1 MKIIKSITFCLF
13 CFLVLPSSSTAQ
25 NWWKN
30 GIKGEGPIV
39 EKEITMSSFNSVGLS
54 INADV
59 ILAHGASQKIVIKG
73 QKNIIEN
80 IKTNIKND
88 AWEIDFKKNA
98 ANFKNVTIYITLPKL
113 KNVAVSGSGNITS
126 KSLFQADKM
135 KVAISG
141 SGDISLNVDT
151 KELYCKISGSGGMKL
166 KGKATEQNIAISG
179 SGDISAFDLAS
190 ETCTVSISGSG
201 DCEVNVNNKLKASIA
216 GSGDIAYKGDP
227 SVRSSIAGSGDVSSA
242 N

>member
-1 MKIIKSITFCLF
+1 MKIIKSITFCLL
-13 CFLVLPSSSTAQ
+13 CFLLLPQSSTAQ

-30 GIKGEGPIV
+30 GITGEGPLV
-39 EKEITMSSFNSVGLS
+39 EREITMSNFSSVGLS
-54 INADV
+54 ISADV
-59 ILAHGASQKIVIKG
+59 ILEHGASQKIVIKG

-80 IKTNIKND
+80 IKTNVKND

-98 ANFKNVTIYITLPKL
+98 AEFKNVTIYITLPEL
-113 KNVAVSGSGNITS
+113 KNVAVSGSGSLTG
-126 KSLFQADKM
+126 KSLFRANKM

-151 KELYCKISGSGGMKL
+151 KELYCKISGSGGMEL

-190 ETCTVSISGSG
+190 ETCNISISGSG
-201 DCEVNVNNKLKASIA
+201 DCEVKVNTKLKASIA
-216 GSGDIAYKGDP
+216 GSGDVTYKGDP
-227 SVRSSIAGSGDVSSA
+227 SVRSSIAGSGDISSA